1 MNDVL
6 KKIKDTVVSNID
18 SIIKPT
24 VVMVSICL
32 IITLALSSANM
43 LTEKRIAELSVKQ
56 QNETMSVVLAADEHI
71 GETVKIDGKETEY
84 FVAKTDGEILG
95 YIFVTSEKGYGGDV
109 SVMTAVEPDGKIKAV
124 SILNVA
130 NETPGLGQNTAKED
144 FYSQFADLSGGI
156 SVVKNGADSSL
167 NEINA
172 VTGATISSRAVTGA
186 VNTALKIAE
195 VVISKGGEAQ

>member
-1 MNDVL
+1 MNDIL
-6 KKIKDTVVSNID
+6 KKIKNVFASNLD

-24 VVMVSICL
+24 VVMVVICL
-32 IITLALSSANM
+32 AITAALSGANM

-71 GETVKIDGKETEY
+71 AETVTVDGAEHEY

-95 YIFVTSEKGYGGDV
+95 YIVVTSAKGYGGDV
-109 SVMTAVEPDGKIKAV
+109 SVMTAVKPDGVIKDV
-124 SILNVA
+124 SILDVA

-144 FYSQFADLSGGI
+144 FYLQFAGLKDGI
-156 SVVKNGADSSL
+156 SVVKNGADSES

-172 VTGATISSRAVTGA
+172 VTGATISSKAVTTA
-186 VNTALKIAE
+186 VNQALEIVDA
-195 VVISKGGEAQ
+195 VIKEGGEAK